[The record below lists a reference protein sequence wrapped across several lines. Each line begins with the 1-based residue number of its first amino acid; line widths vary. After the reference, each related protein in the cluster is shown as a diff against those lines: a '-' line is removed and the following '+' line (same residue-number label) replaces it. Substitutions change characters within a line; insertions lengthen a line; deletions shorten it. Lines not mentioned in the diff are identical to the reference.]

1 MVNEIGAKP
10 TFDFSYIYIYKTA
23 VQKMSKVPQDPEQP
37 NDDPISTVSVLLWQI
52 EIFCHTETFTG
63 RFKCL
68 PGRSISQKVD
78 FSLFVYAHK

>member
-52 EIFCHTETFTG
+52 ENFCRTATMTG

-68 PGRSISQKVD
+68 PGGPTPQKVD
-78 FSLFVYAHK
+78 F